1 MAYISSLR
9 RCSPLGIDTAAAK
22 QYSIAHCFLVVKLRT
37 RILYLN
43 PMTYCLAIQLNQGLV
58 FASDTRTNA
67 GADYISSYRKMHVF
81 TPGDDRL
88 FVILSAGN
96 LATTQEVLDRVQR
109 DITNHSNASLLTAN
123 HLFEAATYLGQVS
136 VDVQRQHA
144 DALRQSGVSGDAS
157 MILGGQ
163 LRGESEGICLI
174 YPQGNYIM
182 ASVETPYLQI
192 GESKY
197 GKPMLD
203 RVIHSEMSL
212 EDGARLALISLD
224 ATIRSNV
231 TVGPP
236 FDLAIYPANAFQLSR
251 HERFEF
257 DSPYYTDLRESWQ
270 QGLSDAFNKLPRFEW
285 E

>member
-1 MAYISSLR
+1 
-9 RCSPLGIDTAAAK
+9 
-22 QYSIAHCFLVVKLRT
+22 
-37 RILYLN
+37 
-43 PMTYCLAIQLNQGLV
+43 
-58 FASDTRTNA
+58 
-67 GADYISSYRKMHVF
+67 
-81 TPGDDRL
+81 
-88 FVILSAGN
+88 
-96 LATTQEVLDRVQR
+96 
-109 DITNHSNASLLTAN
+109 
-123 HLFEAATYLGQVS
+123 
-136 VDVQRQHA
+136 
-144 DALRQSGVSGDAS
+144 

-163 LRGESEGICLI
+163 VRGEREGICLI

-203 RVIHSEMSL
+203 RVIHGGMSL
-212 EDGARLALISLD
+212 DEGARLALISLD

-236 FDLAIYPANAFQLSR
+236 FDLAIYPANAFRLSR

-257 DSPYYTDLRESWQ
+257 DSPYYTELRQSWQ
-270 QGLSDAFNKLPRFEW
+270 QGLSDAFDGLPRFHW

>member
-1 MAYISSLR
+1 
-9 RCSPLGIDTAAAK
+9 
-22 QYSIAHCFLVVKLRT
+22 
-37 RILYLN
+37 
-43 PMTYCLAIQLNQGLV
+43 MTYCLAIQLNQGLV

-81 TPGDDRL
+81 TPREDRL

-96 LATTQEVLDRVQR
+96 LATTQEVLDCVQR
-109 DITNHSNASLLTAN
+109 DITTPGVESLLTAN
-123 HLFEAATYLGQVS
+123 HLFEAATYLGRVS
-136 VDVQRQHA
+136 VDVQQRHA
-144 DALRQSGVSGDAS
+144 HALQKSGVNGEVS

-163 LRGESEGICLI
+163 IQREAEGICLI

-203 RVIHSEMSL
+203 RVINDGLSL

-231 TVGPP
+231 SVGPP
-236 FDLAIYPANAFQLSR
+236 FDMAIYPANTFHLSR
-251 HERFEF
+251 QERFEF
-257 DSPYYTDLRESWQ
+257 ESPYYTALRQSWQ
-270 QGLSDAFNKLPRFEW
+270 AGLSDAFNGLPRFEW

>member
-1 MAYISSLR
+1 
-9 RCSPLGIDTAAAK
+9 
-22 QYSIAHCFLVVKLRT
+22 
-37 RILYLN
+37 
-43 PMTYCLAIQLNQGLV
+43 MTYCLAIQLDHGLV

-81 TPGDDRL
+81 TPSEDRL

-96 LATTQEVLDRVQR
+96 LATTQEVLDWVQR
-109 DITNHSNASLLTAN
+109 DITNPSGESLLTVN
-123 HLFEAATYLGQVS
+123 HLFEAATYLGRVS
-136 VDVQRQHA
+136 VDVQERHA
-144 DALRQSGVSGDAS
+144 HALQRSGVIGEAS

-163 LRGESEGICLI
+163 IQGEAEGICLI

-192 GESKY
+192 GESKF

-203 RVIHSEMSL
+203 RVLHSELSL

-236 FDLAIYPANAFQLSR
+236 FDLAIYPANSFHLSR
-251 HERFEF
+251 QERFEF
-257 DSPYYTDLRESWQ
+257 ESPYYASLRQSWQ
-270 QGLSDAFNKLPRFEW
+270 NGLSNAFHGLPRFEW